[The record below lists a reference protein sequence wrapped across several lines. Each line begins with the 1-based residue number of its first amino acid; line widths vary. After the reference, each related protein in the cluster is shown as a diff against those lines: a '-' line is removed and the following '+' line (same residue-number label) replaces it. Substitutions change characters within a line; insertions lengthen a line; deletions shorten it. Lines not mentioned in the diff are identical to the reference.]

1 MEDNLHVQNGE
12 NLVIDWRSKEFLK
25 ETAKWA
31 KFLAI
36 LGFIGIGLMVL
47 GSLVMLFAPSSLM
60 SNGDFPFGGK
70 IFMMLLY
77 LAFAVLY
84 YFPISYL
91 YQFSENTK
99 KAIENNDNNAIRDA
113 FEFLKS
119 HYKFIGILTIILLS
133 FYAIIIFI
141 GLIGA
146 GAAAMM
152 N

>member
-1 MEDNLHVQNGE
+1 MENNLHVENGE

-25 ETAKWA
+25 ETAKWT

-36 LGFIGIGLMVL
+36 LGFVGIGLMVL

-60 SNGDFPFGGK
+60 SNEDFPFGGK

-119 HYKFIGILTIILLS
+119 HYKFMGILTIILLS

-146 GAAAMM
+146 GAAVMM

>member
-1 MEDNLHVQNGE
+1 MENNLHVENGE

-25 ETAKWA
+25 ETAKWT

-36 LGFIGIGLMVL
+36 LGFVGIGLMVL
-47 GSLVMLFAPSSLM
+47 GSLVMLFVPSSLM

-119 HYKFIGILTIILLS
+119 HYKFMGILTIILLS

>member
-1 MEDNLHVQNGE
+1 MEDNSHVENGE

-25 ETAKWA
+25 ETAKWT

-36 LGFIGIGLMVL
+36 LGFVGIGLMVL

-119 HYKFIGILTIILLS
+119 HYKFMGILTIILLA
-133 FYAIIIFI
+133 FYAIMIFI

>member
-1 MEDNLHVQNGE
+1 MEDNLHVENGE

-25 ETAKWA
+25 ETAKWT

-36 LGFIGIGLMVL
+36 LGFVGIGLMVL

-91 YQFSENTK
+91 YQFSDNTK

-119 HYKFIGILTIILLS
+119 HYKFMGILTIILLA
-133 FYAIIIFI
+133 FYAIMIFI

>member
-1 MEDNLHVQNGE
+1 MEDNLHVENGE

-25 ETAKWA
+25 ETAKWT

-36 LGFIGIGLMVL
+36 LGFVGIGLMVL

>member
-1 MEDNLHVQNGE
+1 
-12 NLVIDWRSKEFLK
+12 
-25 ETAKWA
+25 
-31 KFLAI
+31 
-36 LGFIGIGLMVL
+36 MVL

-119 HYKFIGILTIILLS
+119 HYKFMGILTIILLA

-141 GLIGA
+141 GIIGA

>member
-1 MEDNLHVQNGE
+1 MENNLHVENGE
-12 NLVIDWRSKEFLK
+12 NLMIDWRSKEFLK
-25 ETAKWA
+25 ETAKWT

-36 LGFIGIGLMVL
+36 LGFVGIGLMVL

-99 KAIENNDNNAIRDA
+99 KAIVNNDNNAIRDA

-119 HYKFIGILTIILLS
+119 HYKFMGILTIILLA

-141 GLIGA
+141 ALIGA

>member
-1 MEDNLHVQNGE
+1 MEDNLHVENGE
-12 NLVIDWRSKEFLK
+12 NLIIDWRSKEFLK
-25 ETAKWA
+25 ETAKWT

-36 LGFIGIGLMVL
+36 LGFVGIGLMVL

-119 HYKFIGILTIILLS
+119 HYKFMGILTIILLS

>member
-1 MEDNLHVQNGE
+1 MENSLHVENGE
-12 NLVIDWRSKEFLK
+12 TLVIDWRTKEFLK
-25 ETAKWA
+25 ETAKWT

-36 LGFIGIGLMVL
+36 LGFVGIGLMVL

-119 HYKFIGILTIILLS
+119 HYKFMGILTIILLS

>member
-1 MEDNLHVQNGE
+1 MENNLHVENGE

-25 ETAKWA
+25 ETAKWT

-36 LGFIGIGLMVL
+36 LGFVGIGLMVL

-91 YQFSENTK
+91 YQFSEKTK

-119 HYKFIGILTIILLS
+119 HYKFMGILTIILLA

>member
-1 MEDNLHVQNGE
+1 MEDNLHVENGE

-25 ETAKWA
+25 ETAKWT

-36 LGFIGIGLMVL
+36 LGFVGIGLMVL

-84 YFPISYL
+84 YFPVSYL

-119 HYKFIGILTIILLS
+119 HYKFMGILTIILLA
-133 FYAIIIFI
+133 FYAIMIFI

>member
-1 MEDNLHVQNGE
+1 MEDNLHVENGE

-25 ETAKWA
+25 ETAKWT

-36 LGFIGIGLMVL
+36 LGFVGIGLMVL

-119 HYKFIGILTIILLS
+119 HYKFMGILTIILLA
-133 FYAIIIFI
+133 FYAIMIFI

-146 GAAAMM
+146 GTAAMM

>member
-1 MEDNLHVQNGE
+1 MEDNLHVENGE

-25 ETAKWA
+25 ETAKWT

-36 LGFIGIGLMVL
+36 LGFVRIGLMVL

-119 HYKFIGILTIILLS
+119 HYKFIGILTIILLA

>member
-25 ETAKWA
+25 ETAKWT

-36 LGFIGIGLMVL
+36 LGFVGIGLMVL

-99 KAIENNDNNAIRDA
+99 KAIENNDNNAVRDA

-119 HYKFIGILTIILLS
+119 HYKFMGILTIILLS

-146 GAAAMM
+146 GTAAMM

>member
-1 MEDNLHVQNGE
+1 MEDNLHVENGE
-12 NLVIDWRSKEFLK
+12 NLIIDWRSKEFLK
-25 ETAKWA
+25 ETAKWT

-36 LGFIGIGLMVL
+36 LGFVGIGLMVL

-91 YQFSENTK
+91 YQFLENTK

-119 HYKFIGILTIILLS
+119 HYKFMGILTIILLS

>member
-1 MEDNLHVQNGE
+1 MEDNLHVENGD

-25 ETAKWA
+25 ETAKWT

-36 LGFIGIGLMVL
+36 LGFVGIGLMVL

-119 HYKFIGILTIILLS
+119 HYKFMGILTIILLA
-133 FYAIIIFI
+133 FYAIMIFI

>member
-1 MEDNLHVQNGE
+1 MENNLHVENGE
-12 NLVIDWRSKEFLK
+12 NLIIDWRSKEFLK
-25 ETAKWA
+25 ETAKWT
-31 KFLAI
+31 KFLTI
-36 LGFIGIGLMVL
+36 LGFVGIGLMVL

-119 HYKFIGILTIILLS
+119 HYKFMGILTIILLA

>member
-1 MEDNLHVQNGE
+1 MENNLHVENGE

-25 ETAKWA
+25 ETAKWT

-36 LGFIGIGLMVL
+36 LGFVGIGLMVL
-47 GSLVMLFAPSSLM
+47 GSLVMLFVPSSLM

-119 HYKFIGILTIILLS
+119 HYKFMGILTIILLA

>member
-1 MEDNLHVQNGE
+1 MEDNLHVENGE

-25 ETAKWA
+25 ETAKWT

-36 LGFIGIGLMVL
+36 LGFVGIGLMVL

-119 HYKFIGILTIILLS
+119 HYKFMGILTIILLA
-133 FYAIIIFI
+133 FYAIMIFI

>member
-1 MEDNLHVQNGE
+1 MEDNLHVENGE
-12 NLVIDWRSKEFLK
+12 NLIIDWRSKEFLK
-25 ETAKWA
+25 ETAKWT

-36 LGFIGIGLMVL
+36 LGFVGIGFMVL

-119 HYKFIGILTIILLS
+119 HYKFMGILTIILLS

-146 GAAAMM
+146 GTAAMM

>member
-1 MEDNLHVQNGE
+1 MEDNLHVENGE

-25 ETAKWA
+25 ETAKWT

-36 LGFIGIGLMVL
+36 LGFVGIGLMVL

-84 YFPISYL
+84 YFPIFYL

-119 HYKFIGILTIILLS
+119 HYKFMGILTIILLS

>member
-1 MEDNLHVQNGE
+1 MEDNLQVENGE

-25 ETAKWA
+25 ETAKWT

-36 LGFIGIGLMVL
+36 LGFVGIGLMVL
-47 GSLVMLFAPSSLM
+47 GSLVMLFAPSSLV

-70 IFMMLLY
+70 IFLMLLY

-119 HYKFIGILTIILLS
+119 HYKFMGILTIILLS

>member
-1 MEDNLHVQNGE
+1 MEDNLHVENGE

-25 ETAKWA
+25 ETAKWT

-36 LGFIGIGLMVL
+36 LGFVGIGLMVL

-119 HYKFIGILTIILLS
+119 HYKFMGILTIILLS
-133 FYAIIIFI
+133 FYAIMIFI
-141 GLIGA
+141 GLIGV

-152 N
+152 Y

>member
-1 MEDNLHVQNGE
+1 MEDNLHVENGE
-12 NLVIDWRSKEFLK
+12 NLIIDWRSKEFLK
-25 ETAKWA
+25 ETAKWT

-36 LGFIGIGLMVL
+36 LGFVGIGLMVL
-47 GSLVMLFAPSSLM
+47 VSLVMLFAPSSLM

-91 YQFSENTK
+91 YQFSEKTK

-119 HYKFIGILTIILLS
+119 HYKFMGILTIILLS
-133 FYAIIIFI
+133 FYAIMIFI

>member
-1 MEDNLHVQNGE
+1 MENNLHVENGE

-25 ETAKWA
+25 ETAKWT

-36 LGFIGIGLMVL
+36 LGFVGIGLMVL
-47 GSLVMLFAPSSLM
+47 GSLVMLFVPSSLM

-119 HYKFIGILTIILLS
+119 HYKFMGILTIILLS

-146 GAAAMM
+146 GAAVMM

>member
-1 MEDNLHVQNGE
+1 MEDNLHVENGE

-25 ETAKWA
+25 ETAKWT

-36 LGFIGIGLMVL
+36 LGFVGIGLMVL

-84 YFPISYL
+84 YFPVSYL

-119 HYKFIGILTIILLS
+119 HYKFMGILTIILLA

>member
-1 MEDNLHVQNGE
+1 MEDNLHVENGE

-25 ETAKWA
+25 ETAKWT
-31 KFLAI
+31 KFLSI
-36 LGFIGIGLMVL
+36 LGFVGIGLMVL

-119 HYKFIGILTIILLS
+119 HYKFMGILTIILLS
-133 FYAIIIFI
+133 FYAIMIFI

-146 GAAAMM
+146 GTAAMM

>member
-1 MEDNLHVQNGE
+1 MENNLHVENGE

-25 ETAKWA
+25 ETAKWT

-36 LGFIGIGLMVL
+36 LGFVGIGLMVL

-119 HYKFIGILTIILLS
+119 HYKFMGILTIILLS

-146 GAAAMM
+146 GAATMM

>member
-1 MEDNLHVQNGE
+1 MEDNLHVENGE

-25 ETAKWA
+25 ETAKWT

-36 LGFIGIGLMVL
+36 LGFVGIGLMVL

-99 KAIENNDNNAIRDA
+99 KAIVNNDNNAIRDA

-119 HYKFIGILTIILLS
+119 HYKFMGILTIILLA
-133 FYAIIIFI
+133 FYAIMIFI

>member
-1 MEDNLHVQNGE
+1 MENNLHVENGE

-25 ETAKWA
+25 ETAKWT

-36 LGFIGIGLMVL
+36 LGFVGIGLMVL

-119 HYKFIGILTIILLS
+119 HYKFMGILTIILLA

-141 GLIGA
+141 ALIGA

>member
-1 MEDNLHVQNGE
+1 MENNLHVENGE
-12 NLVIDWRSKEFLK
+12 NLIIDWRSKEFLK
-25 ETAKWA
+25 ETAKWT

-36 LGFIGIGLMVL
+36 LGFVGIGLMVL

-119 HYKFIGILTIILLS
+119 HYKFMGILTIILLS

-146 GAAAMM
+146 GAAVMM

>member
-1 MEDNLHVQNGE
+1 MEDNLHVENGE

-25 ETAKWA
+25 ETAKWT

-36 LGFIGIGLMVL
+36 LGFVGIGLMVL

-70 IFMMLLY
+70 IFIMLLY

-119 HYKFIGILTIILLS
+119 HYKFMGILTIILLA

>member
-1 MEDNLHVQNGE
+1 MENNLHVENGE

-25 ETAKWA
+25 ETAKWT

-36 LGFIGIGLMVL
+36 LGFVGIGLMVL

-119 HYKFIGILTIILLS
+119 HYKFMGILTIILLA
-133 FYAIIIFI
+133 FYAIMIFI

>member
-1 MEDNLHVQNGE
+1 MEDNLHVENGE
-12 NLVIDWRSKEFLK
+12 NLAIDWRSKEFLK
-25 ETAKWA
+25 ETAKWT

-36 LGFIGIGLMVL
+36 LGFVGIGLMVL

-119 HYKFIGILTIILLS
+119 HYKFMGILTIILLS
-133 FYAIIIFI
+133 FYVIMIFI

>member
-1 MEDNLHVQNGE
+1 MEDNLHVENGE
-12 NLVIDWRSKEFLK
+12 NLVIDWRSKEFLE
-25 ETAKWA
+25 ETAKWT

-36 LGFIGIGLMVL
+36 LGFVGIGLMVL

-119 HYKFIGILTIILLS
+119 HYKFMGILTIILLA
-133 FYAIIIFI
+133 FYAIMIFI

-146 GAAAMM
+146 GAAPML

>member
-1 MEDNLHVQNGE
+1 MEDNLHVENGE

-25 ETAKWA
+25 ETAKWT

-36 LGFIGIGLMVL
+36 LGFVGIGLMVL
-47 GSLVMLFAPSSLM
+47 GSLAMLFAPSSLM

-119 HYKFIGILTIILLS
+119 HYKFMGILTIILLS
-133 FYAIIIFI
+133 FYAIMIFI

>member
-1 MEDNLHVQNGE
+1 MEDNLHVENGE
-12 NLVIDWRSKEFLK
+12 NLIIDWRSKEFLK
-25 ETAKWA
+25 ETAKWT
-31 KFLAI
+31 KFLSI
-36 LGFIGIGLMVL
+36 LGFVGIGLMVL

-119 HYKFIGILTIILLS
+119 HYKFMGILTIILLA

>member
-1 MEDNLHVQNGE
+1 MENNLHVENGE

-25 ETAKWA
+25 ETAKWT

-36 LGFIGIGLMVL
+36 LGFVGIGLMVL
-47 GSLVMLFAPSSLM
+47 GSFVMLFAPSSLM

-119 HYKFIGILTIILLS
+119 HYKFMGILTIILLS